1 MTPQVDANES
11 RLLDAIY
18 ASPSDD
24 GARLAYADLLLERG
38 EPLGEYVQ
46 LQVTRAAKGFR
57 SKSREQRLFKQES
70 RRWPRESR
78 WWWDSP
84 CRFGR
89 EYSHELKWEHT
100 VRGFPVVF
108 DPAPTSHKDEANAEL
123 ERLSGHPALNLVE
136 ELHLWDW
143 WARPA
148 VRSVLDGSSWS
159 SLRAVNLAS
168 ALLEDVAKRAIARRI
183 SDLHILQAADLA
195 TLRELSPFTV
205 LRRLI
210 IFCDLEI
217 GRLCET
223 VSRARPPSTLESLHV
238 PIHVRDVRQSLSAVM
253 AAFKT
258 LPESV
263 SLLDAQTY
271 ELRGEHRQPDL
282 RVAATHDLEHAAAE
296 LEAMPTTAL
305 RSVQI
310 DVTVLPVKQRA
321 EAKSR
326 MLEATRKWSDRT
338 TFGSYERWWGF

>member
-1 MTPQVDANES
+1 MTPQVDASES
-11 RLLDAIY
+11 GLLDAIY
-18 ASPSDD
+18 AAPSDD

-46 LQVTRAAKGFR
+46 LQVTRAAKGLR
-57 SKSREQRLFKQES
+57 SKSREQSLFKQES

-123 ERLSGHPALNLVE
+123 VRLSGHPAWNLVE
-136 ELHLWDW
+136 EMNLWDW

-148 VRSVLDGSSWS
+148 IRSVLDGSSWS
-159 SLRAVNLAS
+159 SLRAVNLSS
-168 ALLEDVAKRAIARRI
+168 ALLEDVATRAIARRL
-183 SDLHILQAADLA
+183 SDLHTFQAADLA
-195 TLRELSPFTV
+195 TLGELSPFTA

-210 IFCDLEI
+210 VFCDLEM
-217 GRLCET
+217 GRLCES

-253 AAFKT
+253 AAFQT

-263 SLLDAQTY
+263 LLLDAQTY
-271 ELRGEHRQPDL
+271 ELRGDRRQPDL
-282 RVAATHDLEHAAAE
+282 RIAATHDLERVVAE
-296 LEAMPTTAL
+296 LEAMPATSL
-305 RSVQI
+305 RSVEI

-321 EAKSR
+321 EAK
-326 MLEATRKWSDRT
+326 LKLIQATKKWSDRT
-338 TFGSYERWWGF
+338 TFGSYDRWWGF